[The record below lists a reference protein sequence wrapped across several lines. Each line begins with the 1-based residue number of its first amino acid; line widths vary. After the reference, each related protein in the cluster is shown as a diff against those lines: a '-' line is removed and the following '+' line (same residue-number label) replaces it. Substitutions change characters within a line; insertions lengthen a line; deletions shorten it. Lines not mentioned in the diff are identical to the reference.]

1 MADQQNHSLEQALN
15 TSIQLDITRNQL
27 LAAQNLQK
35 KGVDQETIAKLN
47 KLAENTAATVQVTKE
62 QNRESVYQSKT
73 LAEVR
78 SSSKTTSE
86 QQKTQTGLLSKV
98 GSAIGFLA
106 SGMFKILTFPARMTL
121 KLLSHI
127 ASGIWNIT
135 KKIAKTIWEAT
146 KFAFKAITAPLRW
159 IANGVWAV
167 SKTIFNIAWATTKFI
182 AKSVWFAMKTG
193 LKLLLAPLYVGFKF
207 FKWFA
212 NTWVGKLTILVLA
225 IWAIKTYFGDWI
237 GKKWD
242 SLKTNFKLYLDAAMK
257 DPNSLIG
264 KIASTIDLVASTLT
278 KLYNYIT
285 HSSDVAV
292 TEASRFVGL
301 DVVSSDHKQN
311 MMRKW
316 RS

>member
-27 LAAQNLQK
+27 LNAQNLQK
-35 KGVDQETIAKLN
+35 KGVDKETIAKLN

-86 QQKTQTGLLSKV
+86 QQKRQTGLLSKV

-106 SGMFKILTFPARMTL
+106 SGMFKILTFPTRMTL

-135 KKIAKTIWEAT
+135 KKIAKTIWEVT
-146 KFAFKAITAPLRW
+146 KFTFKAITAPFRL
-159 IANGVWAV
+159 IAKVLLAFG
-167 SKTIFNIAWATTKFI
+167 KTVRQIVWATTKFI
-182 AKSVWFAMKTG
+182 AKSIWTATKTG

-207 FKWFA
+207 CKWAA
-212 NTWVGKLTILVLA
+212 NTWLGKLTILVLA

-242 SLKTNFKLYLDAAMK
+242 SLKTHFKIYLDAAK
-257 DPNSLIG
+257 KELNTLIER
-264 KIASTIDLVASTLT
+264 IASTIDLVASTLT

-285 HSSDVAV
+285 HVADVAV
-292 TEASRFVGL
+292 TEAYRFVGL

-311 MMRKW
+311 MMRKR